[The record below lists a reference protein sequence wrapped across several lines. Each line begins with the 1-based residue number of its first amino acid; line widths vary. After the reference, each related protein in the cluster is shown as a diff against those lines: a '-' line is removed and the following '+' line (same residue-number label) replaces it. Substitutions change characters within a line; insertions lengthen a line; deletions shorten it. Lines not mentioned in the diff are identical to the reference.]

1 MQVSATSSTIVQDI
15 VETADQLLDV
25 LAVEG
30 SDEGLLESMAD
41 VVADAVALVFQVDQ
55 LARDPLALVVRLE
68 ELNEHPRRGEDVLRI
83 VDEEVEECLLAGN
96 ER

>member
-1 MQVSATSSTIVQDI
+1 MSSWMSSRSKGVTNVFSSR
-15 VETADQLLDV
+15 L
-25 LAVEG
+25 
-30 SDEGLLESMAD
+30 AD

-68 ELNEHPRRGEDVLRI
+68 ELDEQPRRSQDVLR
-83 VDEEVEECLLAGN
+83 VLDEEVEERLLARN